1 MSRVAII
8 IPTYNRADLIGETIE
23 SALAQTYKDAL
34 PELASP
40 KTWAETFEDSLAQ

>member
-1 MSRVAII
+1 MGNRDLMTRSVKLHARLAKEW
-8 IPTYNRADLIGETIE
+8 PT
-23 SALAQTYKDAL
+23 LAQTYKDAL